1 MKTHAFRLTKG
12 QDLKESIKK
21 YCIQNNI
28 QAATMLSSVGC
39 LYEVNIR
46 LAGGKDYY
54 TNIKDYEIVS
64 LNGTVSINGIH
75 LHISLSDIEGNM
87 IGGHLENGC
96 FINTTCELILLE
108 LEDVIFTREVD
119 CHTGYKE
126 LVVKLVEF

>member
-1 MKTHAFRLTKG
+1 MKTHVIRLTYG
-12 QDLKESIKK
+12 NDLKESIKQ

-28 QAATMLSSVGC
+28 QAATILSSVGC

-54 TNIKDYEIVS
+54 TNIKDYEIIS

-75 LHISLSDIEGNM
+75 LHISLSDIKGDM

-96 FINTTCELILLE
+96 LVNTTCECILLE
-108 LEDVIFTREVD
+108 LEDVIFDREFD
-119 CHTGYKE
+119 ENTGYKE
-126 LVVKLVEF
+126 LVVKSVEF